1 MKVFLPRNA
10 NPSRCFFKR
19 YGSEI
24 RPHRF
29 EASCNGF
36 ECTPSSMWT
45 ACLWRRGC
53 RAVSGEE
60 NVKGLEI
67 QNILGYRHHL
77 KFDVCLVV
85 TGGLAVSYTG
95 YV

>member
-1 MKVFLPRNA
+1 
-10 NPSRCFFKR
+10 
-19 YGSEI
+19 
-24 RPHRF
+24 
-29 EASCNGF
+29 
-36 ECTPSSMWT
+36 MWT
-45 ACLWRRGC
+45 ACLWWRGC

-85 TGGLAVSYTG
+85 TGGMALSYTEDTSQIKQKSKLMELC
-95 YV
+95 